1 MVSLAW
7 SEVNLE
13 IILNM
18 IQEILEVNKY
28 ATKKCPEFKIQYV
41 YN

>member
-7 SEVNLE
+7 GERNLE

-18 IQEILEVNKY
+18 IQEILEVNKF
-28 ATKKCPEFKIQYV
+28 ATKKWPKFKIQYV
-41 YN
+41 